1 MSSSDSHRARRRRH
15 HTRSRNGCRECK
27 QRHIRCDE
35 LKPYCTNCLVHGRG
49 CHYDAVGPNMRLR
62 TTLSS
67 AVLDPM
73 GLDLFEVL
81 PIPMPFESMK
91 LLHHGTHFRLLTTTV
106 VAKNPNASLAGFVTH
121 NAATFRSFLL
131 LAGIHHVWAGGSL
144 QAIEETM
151 LHHKLEAIRVVN
163 GMIGDPLLSQS
174 DTCISAMVGLA
185 MVEAALGDKK
195 AAEAHL
201 KALARLYDDR
211 YPDQDRYR
219 LFGLVE
225 RLVLLAASLVAASKD
240 GNESESHYFV
250 NEPREGPERVYHFT
264 RPTRPVFSAV
274 PFLSLRLSPFYYSTP
289 PDIEACN
296 ADAECEII
304 ATTLRRLSTSV
315 SNEDAQSGEEENTAS
330 SSQKKIREILRE
342 DAESY
347 IVSLLFK
354 PYRPTRGD
362 RSEHSQGQ
370 AQTSRPS
377 SRPRRDELEDVDD
390 QFVNFLEHPFANLPS
405 VIFPST
411 SRAWACAA
419 YLYLHLVVDRLSQQQ
434 DHDQGPMD
442 MDKYLWRWLIS
453 SLRQDLVHTE
463 EAMRI
468 GAHSS
473 ELWLWKAMLGAYA
486 MTKSPLEASDE
497 ESSSEEDESD
507 DQNLPSL
514 TNKMAISP
522 GARSSG
528 RSSQASFSSD
538 IADMQWFTSKIRLWS
553 AVVRTTSWDG
563 AKKALSRIAWPENFC
578 DHYHFADLWDEAMES
593 TVPEY

>member
-35 LKPYCTNCLVHGRG
+35 LKPYCTSCLVHGRG

-62 TTLSS
+62 TTLSNATS
-67 AVLDPM
+67 DPI

-131 LAGIHHVWAGGSL
+131 IAGIHHVWAGGSL

-201 KALARLYDDR
+201 KALPRLYDDR
-211 YPDQDRYR
+211 HSDQDRHR
-219 LFGLVE
+219 LFGLLE

-240 GNESESHYFV
+240 GNDNESHYFV
-250 NEPREGPERVYHFT
+250 NEPHESLERAYHFT

-274 PFLSLRLSPFYYSTP
+274 PFLSLHLSPFYYSTP

-304 ATTLRRLSTSV
+304 ATTLRRLSKSV
-315 SNEDAQSGEEENTAS
+315 PNEGTQSGEEEDIAS
-330 SSQKKIREILRE
+330 FNQQKIRETLRE

-354 PYRPTRGD
+354 PSRPARGD
-362 RSEHSQGQ
+362 SSDHGQGQ
-370 AQTSRPS
+370 ARGSRPS
-377 SRPRRDELEDVDD
+377 SQLRRDEVEDIDD
-390 QFVNFLEHPFANLPS
+390 KFVSFLEYPFANLPP

-419 YLYLHLVVDRLSQQQ
+419 YFYLHLVVDCLPQQQ
-434 DHDQGPMD
+434 DHAQEAMN
-442 MDKYLWRWLIS
+442 MDKHLWRWLIS

-463 EAMRI
+463 EAMRV

-486 MTKSPLEASDE
+486 MTKSPLEATDEASSSDE
-497 ESSSEEDESD
+497 NESD
-507 DQNLPSL
+507 DQNLPRL
-514 TNKMAISP
+514 TNKMVISP
-522 GARSSG
+522 GERSSG
-528 RSSQASFSSD
+528 RSSQASSSSNR
-538 IADMQWFTSKIRLWS
+538 AGMQWFTSKLRLWS
-553 AVVRTTSWDG
+553 TVVRVTSWDG
-563 AKKALSRIAWPENFC
+563 AKRALSRIAWPENFR
-578 DHYHFADLWDEAMES
+578 DEHYLADL
-593 TVPEY
+593 

>member
-1 MSSSDSHRARRRRH
+1 MSSSDSRARRRRH

-35 LKPYCTNCLVHGRG
+35 QKPYCTNCLVHGRG

-62 TTLSS
+62 TTLSNAAS
-67 AVLDPM
+67 DPM

-91 LLHHGTHFRLLTTTV
+91 LLHHGTHFRLLTSTV
-106 VAKNPNASLAGFVTH
+106 VAKNPNASLAGLVTH

-131 LAGIHHVWAGGSL
+131 IAGIHHVWAGGSL

-151 LHHKLEAIRVVN
+151 LHHKLESIRIVN
-163 GMIGDPLLSQS
+163 GMIGDPVLSQS

-201 KALARLYDDR
+201 KALARLYDDHN
-211 YPDQDRYR
+211 PEGDRHR
-219 LFGLVE
+219 LFGLIE

-240 GNESESHYFV
+240 GNEDESHYFV
-250 NEPREGPERVYHFT
+250 NEPRENPERAYHFT

-274 PFLSLRLSPFYYSTP
+274 PFLSLHLSPFYYSTP
-289 PDIEACN
+289 PDLEACN

-304 ATTLRRLSTSV
+304 ATTLRRLSRFDPTRG
-315 SNEDAQSGEEENTAS
+315 AQSGEEGNTTS
-330 SSQKKIREILRE
+330 SSQQKARDILRE

-347 IVSLLFK
+347 TVSLLFK
-354 PYRPTRGD
+354 PARPTRD
-362 RSEHSQGQ
+362 NRSDNSHVQ
-370 AQTSRPS
+370 AQNPRPS
-377 SRPRRDELEDVDD
+377 SQLQEEDLEELEDAND
-390 QFVNFLEHPFANLPS
+390 QFVSFLEHPFANLPS
-405 VIFPST
+405 AIFPST

-419 YLYLHLVVDRLSQQQ
+419 YLYLHLVVDFFPQQQ
-434 DHDQGPMD
+434 GHAQEPVSI
-442 MDKYLWRWLIS
+442 DKYLWRWLIS
-453 SLRQDLVHTE
+453 SLRQDLDHTE

-486 MTKSPLEASDE
+486 MAKNPQETSDEASSDG
-497 ESSSEEDESD
+497 EDESD
-507 DQNLPSL
+507 DENLPA
-514 TNKMAISP
+514 TTMVTSP
-522 GARSSG
+522 GVRSSG
-528 RSSQASFSSD
+528 RSSQASSSSD

-553 AVVRTTSWDG
+553 SVMHTTSWDG
-563 AKKALSRIAWPENFC
+563 AKKALGRIAWPEKFY
-578 DHYHFADLWDEAMES
+578 DDDRLAGLWGEAME
-593 TVPEY
+593 PANME